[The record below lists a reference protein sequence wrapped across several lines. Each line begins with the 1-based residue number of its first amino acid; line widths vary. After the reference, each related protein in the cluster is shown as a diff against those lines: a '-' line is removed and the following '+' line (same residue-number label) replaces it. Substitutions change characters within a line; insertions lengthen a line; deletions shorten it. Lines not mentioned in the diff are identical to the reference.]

1 MLPHPAPS
9 GRRAQ
14 LITAGRIFARRV
26 AERSELVTSAVSG
39 ALNPPLIGVLLGV
52 FVGAT
57 PLSAVV
63 LPGAALAS
71 GALRPPPLELALF
84 AAAARC
90 CADAAALLGDA
101 ALPVGTLVLATALS
115 PPAKPAS
122 ANPLI
127 DLDTSAGDAAASLL
141 AGGARGAAVA
151 ALVRLLLLP
160 AACVALGAAASQ
172 AGLLPADP
180 ALRLVLLA
188 QSAMPSAQNLVLLLA
203 LRRGTAAAAP
213 RFAAQLLRQ
222 YALAA
227 LPVAAWMSLFMRL
240 VR

>member
-1 MLPHPAPS
+1 
-9 GRRAQ
+9 
-14 LITAGRIFARRV
+14 
-26 AERSELVTSAVSG
+26 
-39 ALNPPLIGVLLGV
+39 VLLGV
-52 FVGAT
+52 AVGAT
-57 PLSAVV
+57 PLSALM
-63 LPGAALAS
+63 LPAGTASAAAA
-71 GALRPPPLELALF
+71 GMALRPPPLELALF

-101 ALPVGTLVLATALS
+101 ALPIGTLVLATALS
-115 PPAKPAS
+115 PPQQQPAS
-122 ANPLI
+122 TMELRELGVNASSSS
-127 DLDTSAGDAAASLL
+127 SAVSDASAALM

-160 AACVALGAAASQ
+160 AACVVLGAAASR

-203 LRRGTAAAAP
+203 LRKGTAAAAP

-222 YALAA
+222 YAVAA
-227 LPVAAWMSLFMRL
+227 LPVAAWMSLF
-240 VR
+240 VRIVQ